1 MKIKKMNKRGVELK
15 SAFFAMVAISMFI
28 IASSVIIQE
37 WDENDAGVI
46 YDSGLG
52 SQIDLQEDYDS
63 LEEFSNEAEGQR
75 TAVSPQDPDP
85 TTADI
90 EGRLLRSVFGIITNI
105 FKPLNIAFSMITS
118 ISQRFGVPNY
128 VIIGITS
135 IMFFGLIW
143 TIVAIIFR
151 LPFRSA

>member
-1 MKIKKMNKRGVELK
+1 MKIKKMNKKGVELK

-105 FKPLNIAFSMITS
+105 FKPLNIAFSMISS
-118 ISQRFGVPNY
+118 ISERFGIPNY
-128 VIIGITS
+128 VIIGLTS